1 MKKNVAVALAGVL
14 IVAVAGGWWSMSGNK
29 SGPKSAKAPTAAGG
43 PAGGAAPA
51 LVTLATAQKQDV
63 PVTVQVNGSVVSLNS
78 VDLRPQVTNTVS
90 AVHVKEG
97 QFVKSGQLL
106 FTLDDRNDQANL
118 ARARAQQQKDEA
130 TMADLERQYKRS
142 QDLVAQNFIA
152 KSAADATLSQL
163 EAQRAAVAADRAAV
177 QSAQVA
183 LGYAT
188 LRAPIAGRIGAV
200 NIYPGTLVQPT
211 LSLVTITQLDPIAVS
226 FPVPEGNLQDLLQA
240 ARSRSKVEAVV
251 TGRKEPLSGTLDFV
265 DNTVDPTI
273 GTVRAKAVFA
283 NADQS
288 LWPGQFV
295 GTRITVR
302 SLDGVTV
309 VPAAALMMLSDG
321 TSLYVVDEAR
331 TATRRKVKTLH
342 TFGTKVAVSGVEPG
356 EQVVI
361 EGSQNVRPGG
371 KVRVD
376 AKAPAA
382 APGAPGAA
390 GAPAPGAPAKPN
402 APAAPANGN
411 SAVTPG
417 SAASSD
423 GTDAKPPKQERA

>member
-1 MKKNVAVALAGVL
+1 
-14 IVAVAGGWWSMSGNK
+14 MSGDRPAAK
-29 SGPKSAKAPTAAGG
+29 DAKSANAGP
-43 PAGGAAPA
+43 PAA
-51 LVTLATAQKQDV
+51 LVTLATAEKQDV

-97 QFVKSGQLL
+97 QFVKEGQLL

-163 EAQRAAVAADRAAV
+163 QAQRAAVAADRAAV

-226 FPVPEGNLQDLLQA
+226 FPVPEGNLQDLLAA
-240 ARSRSKVEAVV
+240 ARTRAKVEALV
-251 TGRKEPLSGTLDFV
+251 TGRREPLFGTLDFV
-265 DNTVDPTI
+265 DNTVDPQI

-295 GTRITVR
+295 NTRITVR
-302 SLDGVTV
+302 MFDGVTV

-321 TSLYVVDEAR
+321 ATLYVVDAERNAAR
-331 TATRRKVKTLH
+331 RQVKVLH
-342 TFGTKVAVSGVEPG
+342 TFGTKVAVSGVTPG

-371 KVRVD
+371 KVRIDV
-376 AKAPAA
+376 KAPAG
-382 APGAPGAA
+382 PGG
-390 GAPAPGAPAKPN
+390 
-402 APAAPANGN
+402 APANGTTG
-411 SAVTPG
+411 VTPG

-423 GTDAKPPKQERA
+423 VQPARERA

>member
-1 MKKNVAVALAGVL
+1 M
-14 IVAVAGGWWSMSGNK
+14 
-29 SGPKSAKAPTAAGG
+29 SAKNAKPAST
-43 PAGGAAPA
+43 AGGAPAGSAPPA
-51 LVTLATAQKQDV
+51 LVTLATAERQDV

-78 VDLRPQVTNTVS
+78 VDLRPQVTNTVA

-97 QFVKSGQLL
+97 QFVKEGQLL

-118 ARARAQQQKDEA
+118 ARARAQQKRDEA

-142 QDLVAQNFIA
+142 QELVAQNFIS

-163 EAQRAAVAADRAAV
+163 EAQRAAVSADRAAV
-177 QSAQVA
+177 QSSQVA

-226 FPVPEGNLQDLLQA
+226 FPVPEANLQDLLAA
-240 ARSRSKVEAVV
+240 ARSRSKVEALVS
-251 TGRKEPLSGTLDFV
+251 GRKEPLTGVLNFV
-265 DNTVDPTI
+265 DNTVDPQI
-273 GTVRAKAVFA
+273 GTVRAKAVFD

-302 SLDGVTV
+302 TLPGATV

-321 TSLYVVDEAR
+321 ASLYVVDEAR
-331 TATRRKVKTLH
+331 DAKRRKVQVLY

-376 AKAPAA
+376 K
-382 APGAPGAA
+382 
-390 GAPAPGAPAKPN
+390 K
-402 APAAPANGN
+402 AAPAGTTG
-411 SAVTPG
+411 VTPG

-423 GTDAKPPKQERA
+423 PQTPRERA

>member
-1 MKKNVAVALAGVL
+1 MKKTAAFALAGVL
-14 IVAVAGGWWSMSGNK
+14 IVAVAGGWWRMSGDRPVTK
-29 SGPKSAKAPTAAGG
+29 DAKSASAG
-43 PAGGAAPA
+43 PAAA
-51 LVTLATAQKQDV
+51 LVTLATAERQDV

-97 QFVKSGQLL
+97 QFVKEGQLL

-118 ARARAQQQKDEA
+118 ARARAQQKKDEA
-130 TMADLERQYKRS
+130 TLADLERQYRRS
-142 QDLVAQNFIA
+142 QELLAQNFIS
-152 KSAADATLSQL
+152 KSASDATLSQL

-226 FPVPEGNLQDLLQA
+226 FPVPEGNLQDLLAA
-240 ARSRSKVEAVV
+240 ARTRAKVEALV
-251 TGRKEPLSGTLDFV
+251 TGRREPLFGTLDFV
-265 DNTVDPTI
+265 DNTVDPQI

-295 GTRITVR
+295 NTRITVR
-302 SLDGVTV
+302 MLGGVTV

-321 TSLYVVDEAR
+321 ATLYVVDAERNAAR
-331 TATRRKVKTLH
+331 RQVKVLH
-342 TFGTKVAVSGVEPG
+342 TFGTKVAVSGVTPG

-376 AKAPAA
+376 VKAPAGPA
-382 APGAPGAA
+382 GPGG
-390 GAPAPGAPAKPN
+390 
-402 APAAPANGN
+402 APANGTTG
-411 SAVTPG
+411 VTPG

-423 GTDAKPPKQERA
+423 VQPARERA

>member
-1 MKKNVAVALAGVL
+1 
-14 IVAVAGGWWSMSGNK
+14 MSGDRPVTKDAK
-29 SGPKSAKAPTAAGG
+29 SPSAG
-43 PAGGAAPA
+43 PAAA
-51 LVTLATAQKQDV
+51 LVTLATAERQDV

-97 QFVKSGQLL
+97 QFVKEGQLL

-118 ARARAQQQKDEA
+118 ARARAQQKKDEA
-130 TMADLERQYKRS
+130 TLADLERQYRRS
-142 QDLVAQNFIA
+142 QELLAQNFIS
-152 KSAADATLSQL
+152 KSASDATLSQF

-226 FPVPEGNLQDLLQA
+226 FPVPEGNLQDLLAA
-240 ARSRSKVEAVV
+240 ARTRAKVEALV
-251 TGRKEPLSGTLDFV
+251 TGRREPLFGTLDFV
-265 DNTVDPTI
+265 DNTVDPQI

-295 GTRITVR
+295 NTRITVR
-302 SLDGVTV
+302 MLGGVTV

-321 TSLYVVDEAR
+321 ATLYVVDAERNAAR
-331 TATRRKVKTLH
+331 RQVKVLH
-342 TFGTKVAVSGVEPG
+342 TFGTKVAVSGVTPG

-376 AKAPAA
+376 VKAPAGPA
-382 APGAPGAA
+382 GPGG
-390 GAPAPGAPAKPN
+390 
-402 APAAPANGN
+402 APANGTTG
-411 SAVTPG
+411 VTPG

-423 GTDAKPPKQERA
+423 VQPARERA

>member
-1 MKKNVAVALAGVL
+1 
-14 IVAVAGGWWSMSGNK
+14 MSGDK
-29 SGPKSAKAPTAAGG
+29 AGAKNANTAAAPGNG
-43 PAGGAAPA
+43 AASGGAAPA
-51 LVTLATAQKQDV
+51 LVTLATAEKQDV

-97 QFVKSGQLL
+97 QFVKAGQLL
-106 FTLDDRNDQANL
+106 FSLDDRNDQANL

-211 LSLVTITQLDPIAVS
+211 LSLVTVTQLDPIAVS
-226 FPVPEGNLQDLLQA
+226 FPVPEGNLQDLLEA
-240 ARSRSKVEAVV
+240 ARSRAPVEALVA
-251 TGRKEPLSGTLDFV
+251 GRKTPLIGSLDFV
-265 DNTVDPTI
+265 DNTVDPQI

-283 NADQS
+283 NADQG

-302 SLDGVTV
+302 TLAGATV

-321 TSLYVVDEAR
+321 TSLYVVDQAK
-331 TATRRKVKTLH
+331 TATRRKVKALH
-342 TFGTKVAVSGVEPG
+342 TFGTKVAVSGIEPG

-376 AKAPAA
+376 AKSGGPGSAP
-382 APGAPGAA
+382 
-390 GAPAPGAPAKPN
+390 
-402 APAAPANGN
+402 NGTTG
-411 SAVTPG
+411 VTPG

-423 GTDAKPPKQERA
+423 GADVKPPQRERA

>member
-1 MKKNVAVALAGVL
+1 
-14 IVAVAGGWWSMSGNK
+14 MSGDRPTAK
-29 SGPKSAKAPTAAGG
+29 DAKSANAGP
-43 PAGGAAPA
+43 PAA
-51 LVTLATAQKQDV
+51 LVTLATAEKQDV

-97 QFVKSGQLL
+97 QFVKAGQLL

-163 EAQRAAVAADRAAV
+163 QAQRAAVAADRAAV

-226 FPVPEGNLQDLLQA
+226 FPVPEGNLQDLLAA
-240 ARSRSKVEAVV
+240 ARTRAKVEALV
-251 TGRKEPLSGTLDFV
+251 TGRREPLFGTLDFV
-265 DNTVDPTI
+265 DNTVDPQI

-295 GTRITVR
+295 NTRITVR
-302 SLDGVTV
+302 MLDGVTV

-321 TSLYVVDEAR
+321 ATLYVVDAERNAAR
-331 TATRRKVKTLH
+331 RQVKVLH
-342 TFGTKVAVSGVEPG
+342 TFGTKVAVSGVTPG

-371 KVRVD
+371 KVRIDV
-376 AKAPAA
+376 KAPAG
-382 APGAPGAA
+382 PGG
-390 GAPAPGAPAKPN
+390 
-402 APAAPANGN
+402 APANGTTG
-411 SAVTPG
+411 VTPG

-423 GTDAKPPKQERA
+423 VQPARERA

>member
-1 MKKNVAVALAGVL
+1 MKKNVAIALAGVL

-29 SGPKSAKAPTAAGG
+29 LAGKDAKAPATAA
-43 PAGGAAPA
+43 AGNAAPA
-51 LVTLATAQKQDV
+51 AGSAAPVLVTLATAEKQDV

-97 QFVKSGQLL
+97 QFVKAGQLL

-118 ARARAQQQKDEA
+118 ARARAQQKRDEA
-130 TMADLERQYKRS
+130 TQADLERQYKRS
-142 QDLVAQNFIA
+142 QELLAQNFIS
-152 KSAADATLSQL
+152 KSATDATLSQL
-163 EAQRAAVAADRAAV
+163 DAQRAAVAADRAAV

-211 LSLVTITQLDPIAVS
+211 LSLVTVTPLDPIAVS
-226 FPVPEGNLQDLLQA
+226 FPVPEANLQDLLAA
-240 ARSRSKVEAVV
+240 ARSRAKVEALVS
-251 TGRKEPLSGTLDFV
+251 GRKEPLSGVLNFV
-265 DNTVDPTI
+265 DNTVDPQI
-273 GTVRAKAVFA
+273 GTVRAKAVFD

-302 SLDGVTV
+302 TLSGATV
-309 VPAAALMMLSDG
+309 VPAAALMMLPEG
-321 TSLYVVDEAR
+321 TSLYVVDKAA
-331 TATRRKVKTLH
+331 TATRRKVQVLY
-342 TFGTKVAVSGVEPG
+342 TFGTKAAVSGVEPG

-376 AKAPAA
+376 AR
-382 APGAPGAA
+382 
-390 GAPAPGAPAKPN
+390 
-402 APAAPANGN
+402 AAPAGTTG
-411 SAVTPG
+411 VTPG

-423 GTDAKPPKQERA
+423 AKPPRERA

>member
-14 IVAVAGGWWSMSGNK
+14 IVAVAGGWWSMSADKFAAKN
-29 SGPKSAKAPTAAGG
+29 AKAPAAGG
-43 PAGGAAPA
+43 APAGGGAPA
-51 LVTLATAQKQDV
+51 LVTLATAKKQDV

-97 QFVKSGQLL
+97 QFVKAGQLL
-106 FTLDDRNDQANL
+106 FSLDDRNDQANL

-130 TMADLERQYKRS
+130 TLADLERQYRRS
-142 QDLVAQNFIA
+142 QELVAQNFIA

-211 LSLVTITQLDPIAVS
+211 LSLVTVTQLDPIAVS
-226 FPVPEGNLQDLLQA
+226 FPVPEGNLQDLLEA
-240 ARSRSKVEAVV
+240 ARSRSKVEAAV
-251 TGRKEPLSGTLDFV
+251 TGRKEPLTGTLDFV
-265 DNTVDPTI
+265 DNTVDPQI

-302 SLDGVTV
+302 TLNGVTV

-321 TSLYVVDEAR
+321 ASLYVVDEAK
-331 TATRRKVKTLH
+331 TATRRKVKALH
-342 TFGTKVAVSGVEPG
+342 TFGTQVAVSGIEPG

-376 AKAPAA
+376 AKAPAT
-382 APGAPGAA
+382 
-390 GAPAPGAPAKPN
+390 APGAPA
-402 APAAPANGN
+402 NGTTG
-411 SAVTPG
+411 VTPG
-417 SAASSD
+417 SAASTD
-423 GTDAKPPKQERA
+423 GTDIKPPRQERA

>member
-1 MKKNVAVALAGVL
+1 MKKNAAIALAGVL
-14 IVAVAGGWWSMSGNK
+14 IVAVAGGWWSMSGDK
-29 SGPKSAKAPTAAGG
+29 AGAKNAKTAAAPGNGAASGG
-43 PAGGAAPA
+43 GAPA
-51 LVTLATAQKQDV
+51 LVTLATAEKQDV

-97 QFVKSGQLL
+97 QFVKAGQLL
-106 FTLDDRNDQANL
+106 FSLDDRNDQANL

-130 TMADLERQYKRS
+130 TLADLQRQYKRS

-211 LSLVTITQLDPIAVS
+211 LSLVTVTQLDPIAVS
-226 FPVPEGNLQDLLQA
+226 FPVPEGNLQDLLEA
-240 ARSRSKVEAVV
+240 ARSRAPVEALVA
-251 TGRKEPLSGTLDFV
+251 GRKTPLIGALDFV
-265 DNTVDPTI
+265 DNTVDPQI

-283 NADQS
+283 NADQG

-302 SLDGVTV
+302 TLSGATV

-321 TSLYVVDEAR
+321 TSLYVVDAAK

-342 TFGTKVAVSGVEPG
+342 TFGTKVAVSGIEPG

-376 AKAPAA
+376 AKT
-382 APGAPGAA
+382 GGPGAA
-390 GAPAPGAPAKPN
+390 PN
-402 APAAPANGN
+402 GTTG
-411 SAVTPG
+411 VTPG
-417 SAASSD
+417 SAASSE
-423 GTDAKPPKQERA
+423 GTDIKPPQRERA

>member
-1 MKKNVAVALAGVL
+1 MKKKLVLALAGVL
-14 IVAVAGGWWSMSGNK
+14 IVAVAGWWWSGSGDRAA
-29 SGPKSAKAPTAAGG
+29 SQAAKAPAAGRA
-43 PAGGAAPA
+43 PADGAPAA
-51 LVTLATAQKQDV
+51 LVTLATAERQDV

-78 VDLRPQVTNTVS
+78 VDLRPQVTNTVK

-97 QFVKSGQLL
+97 QFVKAGQLL
-106 FTLDDRNDQANL
+106 FTLDDRADQANL
-118 ARARAQQQKDEA
+118 ARASAQQKRDEA

-142 QDLVAQNFIA
+142 QELVAQNFIS
-152 KSAADATLSQL
+152 KSAMDATLSQL

-226 FPVPEGNLQDLLQA
+226 FPVPESNLQDLLAA
-240 ARSRSKVEAVV
+240 ARGGARIEALVP
-251 TGRKEPLSGTLDFV
+251 GRKEPLTGVLNFV
-265 DNTVDPTI
+265 DNTVDPQI

-283 NADQS
+283 NADQA

-295 GTRITVR
+295 ATRVTVR
-302 SLDGVTV
+302 TLAGVTV
-309 VPAAALMMLSDG
+309 VPAAALMMLPEG
-321 TSLYVVDEAR
+321 ATLYVVDQAG
-331 TATRRKVKTLH
+331 TATRRKVQVLH
-342 TFGTKVAVSGVEPG
+342 TFGTKVAVSGLEAG
-356 EQVVI
+356 ERVVI

-376 AKAPAA
+376 AKA
-382 APGAPGAA
+382 APPGTT
-390 GAPAPGAPAKPN
+390 G
-402 APAAPANGN
+402 
-411 SAVTPG
+411 VTPG

-423 GTDAKPPKQERA
+423 TPAPRERA

>member
-1 MKKNVAVALAGVL
+1 MKKNAAIALAGVL
-14 IVAVAGGWWSMSGNK
+14 IVAVAGGWWSMSADKLGTKN
-29 SGPKSAKAPTAAGG
+29 AKTTAAAGNGG
-43 PAGGAAPA
+43 PAGGGAPA
-51 LVTLATAQKQDV
+51 LVTLATAEKQDV

-90 AVHVKEG
+90 TVHVKEG
-97 QFVKSGQLL
+97 QFVKAGQLL
-106 FTLDDRNDQANL
+106 FSLDDRNDQANL

-211 LSLVTITQLDPIAVS
+211 LSLVTVTQLDPIAVS
-226 FPVPEGNLQDLLQA
+226 FPVPEGNLQDLLEA
-240 ARSRSKVEAVV
+240 ARSRAPVEALV
-251 TGRKEPLSGTLDFV
+251 TGRKTPLIGSLDFV
-265 DNTVDPTI
+265 DNTVDPQI

-283 NADQS
+283 NADQG

-302 SLDGVTV
+302 TLSGATV

-321 TSLYVVDEAR
+321 TSLYVVDAAK

-376 AKAPAA
+376 AK
-382 APGAPGAA
+382 GGGPGAA
-390 GAPAPGAPAKPN
+390 PN
-402 APAAPANGN
+402 GTTG
-411 SAVTPG
+411 VTPG
-417 SAASSD
+417 SAASSE
-423 GTDAKPPKQERA
+423 GTDVKPPQRERA

>member
-1 MKKNVAVALAGVL
+1 
-14 IVAVAGGWWSMSGNK
+14 MSGDK
-29 SGPKSAKAPTAAGG
+29 STAQNAKAPNAKGGAAAGG
-43 PAGGAAPA
+43 GAPA
-51 LVTLATAQKQDV
+51 LVTLATAKKQDV

-97 QFVKSGQLL
+97 QFVKAGQLL
-106 FTLDDRNDQANL
+106 FSLDDRNDQANL
-118 ARARAQQQKDEA
+118 ARAKAQQQKDEA
-130 TMADLERQYKRS
+130 TLGDLERQYKRS

-211 LSLVTITQLDPIAVS
+211 LSLVTVTQLDPIAVS
-226 FPVPEGNLQDLLQA
+226 FPVPEGNLQDLLEA

-251 TGRKEPLSGTLDFV
+251 TGRKEPLTGTLDFV
-265 DNTVDPTI
+265 DNTVDPQI
-273 GTVRAKAVFA
+273 GTVRAKAVFG

-302 SLDGVTV
+302 TLSGVTV

-321 TSLYVVDEAR
+321 ASLYVVDEAK
-331 TATRRKVKTLH
+331 TATRRKVKALH
-342 TFGTKVAVSGVEPG
+342 TFGTQVAVSGVEAG

-376 AKAPAA
+376 AKAPAT
-382 APGAPGAA
+382 APGAPGA
-390 GAPAPGAPAKPN
+390 PS
-402 APAAPANGN
+402 NGTTG
-411 SAVTPG
+411 VTPG

-423 GTDAKPPKQERA
+423 GTDIKPPRQERA

>member
-1 MKKNVAVALAGVL
+1 
-14 IVAVAGGWWSMSGNK
+14 MSGDK
-29 SGPKSAKAPTAAGG
+29 SVAKSAKAPTASGG
-43 PAGGAAPA
+43 APAGGGAPA
-51 LVTLATAQKQDV
+51 LVTLATAKKQDV

-97 QFVKSGQLL
+97 QFVKAGQLL
-106 FTLDDRNDQANL
+106 FSLDDRNDQANL

-211 LSLVTITQLDPIAVS
+211 LSLVTVTQLDPIAVS

-251 TGRKEPLSGTLDFV
+251 TGRKELLTGTLDFV
-265 DNTVDPTI
+265 DNPVDPQI

-302 SLDGVTV
+302 MLNGATV

-321 TSLYVVDEAR
+321 ASLYVVDEGK

-342 TFGTKVAVSGVEPG
+342 TFGTQVAVSGVEPG

-376 AKAPAA
+376 VKAPAT
-382 APGAPGAA
+382 APGAPGA
-390 GAPAPGAPAKPN
+390 PGAPA
-402 APAAPANGN
+402 NGTTG
-411 SAVTPG
+411 VTPG

-423 GTDAKPPKQERA
+423 GVDIKPPQQERA

>member
-1 MKKNVAVALAGVL
+1 MKKNAAIALAGVL
-14 IVAVAGGWWSMSGNK
+14 IVAVAGGWWSMSGDK
-29 SGPKSAKAPTAAGG
+29 AGAKNAKTAAAAGG
-43 PAGGAAPA
+43 APA
-51 LVTLATAQKQDV
+51 LVTLATAEKQDV

-97 QFVKSGQLL
+97 QFVKAGQLL
-106 FTLDDRNDQANL
+106 FSLDDRNDKANL

-130 TMADLERQYKRS
+130 TMADLERQYRRS
-142 QDLVAQNFIA
+142 QELVAQNFIA

-211 LSLVTITQLDPIAVS
+211 LSLVTVTQLDPIAVS
-226 FPVPEGNLQDLLQA
+226 FPVPEGNLQDLLEA
-240 ARSRSKVEAVV
+240 ARSRAPVEALV
-251 TGRKEPLSGTLDFV
+251 TGRKTPLIGSLDFV
-265 DNTVDPTI
+265 DNTVDPQI

-283 NADQS
+283 NADQG

-302 SLDGVTV
+302 TLNGATV

-321 TSLYVVDEAR
+321 TSLYVVDAAK

-342 TFGTKVAVSGVEPG
+342 TFGTKVAVSGIEPG

-376 AKAPAA
+376 AKAGGPGS
-382 APGAPGAA
+382 AP
-390 GAPAPGAPAKPN
+390 
-402 APAAPANGN
+402 NGTTG
-411 SAVTPG
+411 VTPG
-417 SAASSD
+417 SAASSE
-423 GTDAKPPKQERA
+423 GTDNAKPAPQRERA

>member
-1 MKKNVAVALAGVL
+1 MKKKLVLALAGVL
-14 IVAVAGGWWSMSGNK
+14 IVAVAGWWWSGAGDRMA
-29 SGPKSAKAPTAAGG
+29 AKNARPATAAGG
-43 PAGGAAPA
+43 APAGGAPAA
-51 LVTLATAQKQDV
+51 LVTLATAERQDV

-78 VDLRPQVTNTVS
+78 VDLRPQVTNTVE

-97 QFVKSGQLL
+97 QFVKAGQLL

-118 ARARAQQQKDEA
+118 ARARAQQKRDEA

-142 QDLVAQNFIA
+142 QELLAQNFISR
-152 KSAADATLSQL
+152 SATDATLSQL

-226 FPVPEGNLQDLLQA
+226 FPVPEANLQDLLAA
-240 ARSRSKVEAVV
+240 ARSKARVEALVA
-251 TGRKEPLSGTLDFV
+251 GRKEPLAGVLNFV
-265 DNTVDPTI
+265 DNTVDPQI
-273 GTVRAKAVFA
+273 GTVRAKAVFD

-302 SLDGVTV
+302 TLSGATV

-321 TSLYVVDEAR
+321 ASLYVVDEAMN
-331 TATRRKVKTLH
+331 AKRRKVQVLH
-342 TFGTKVAVSGVEPG
+342 TFGTKVALSGVEPG

-376 AKAPAA
+376 K
-382 APGAPGAA
+382 
-390 GAPAPGAPAKPN
+390 K
-402 APAAPANGN
+402 AAPAGTTG
-411 SAVTPG
+411 VTPG

-423 GTDAKPPKQERA
+423 SQAPRERA

>member
-14 IVAVAGGWWSMSGNK
+14 IVAVAGGWWSMSADK
-29 SGPKSAKAPTAAGG
+29 SAAKNAKAPAAGG
-43 PAGGAAPA
+43 APAGGGAAA
-51 LVTLATAQKQDV
+51 LVTLATAKKQDV

-97 QFVKSGQLL
+97 QFVKAGQLL
-106 FTLDDRNDQANL
+106 FSLDDRNDQANL
-118 ARARAQQQKDEA
+118 ARAKAQQKKDEA
-130 TMADLERQYKRS
+130 TLADLERQYKRS
-142 QDLVAQNFIA
+142 QELVAQNFIA

-211 LSLVTITQLDPIAVS
+211 LSLVTVTQLDPIAVS
-226 FPVPEGNLQDLLQA
+226 FPVPEGNLQDLLEA

-251 TGRKEPLSGTLDFV
+251 TGRREPLTGTLDFV
-265 DNTVDPTI
+265 DNTVDPQI

-302 SLDGVTV
+302 TLNGVTV

-321 TSLYVVDEAR
+321 ASLYVVDQAK
-331 TATRRKVKTLH
+331 TATRRKVKALH
-342 TFGTKVAVSGVEPG
+342 TFGTQVAVSGIEPG

-376 AKAPAA
+376 AKAPGTV
-382 APGAPGAA
+382 PGAPV
-390 GAPAPGAPAKPN
+390 
-402 APAAPANGN
+402 NGTTG
-411 SAVTPG
+411 VTPG
-417 SAASSD
+417 SAASTD
-423 GTDAKPPKQERA
+423 GTDIKPPRQERA

>member
-1 MKKNVAVALAGVL
+1 
-14 IVAVAGGWWSMSGNK
+14 
-29 SGPKSAKAPTAAGG
+29 
-43 PAGGAAPA
+43 
-51 LVTLATAQKQDV
+51 
-63 PVTVQVNGSVVSLNS
+63 
-78 VDLRPQVTNTVS
+78 VTNTVA

-97 QFVKSGQLL
+97 QFVKEGQLL

-118 ARARAQQQKDEA
+118 ARARAQQKRDEA
-130 TMADLERQYKRS
+130 TLADLERQYKRS
-142 QDLVAQNFIA
+142 QELLAQNFIS
-152 KSAADATLSQL
+152 KSATDATLSQL

-226 FPVPEGNLQDLLQA
+226 FPVPEGNLQDLLEA

-251 TGRKEPLSGTLDFV
+251 TGGKAPLSGTLDFV
-265 DNTVDPTI
+265 DNTVDPQI

-302 SLDGVTV
+302 TLNGVTV
-309 VPAAALMMLSDG
+309 VPAAALMMLSEG
-321 TSLYVVDEAR
+321 TSLYVVDEGK

-376 AKAPAA
+376 VK
-382 APGAPGAA
+382 
-390 GAPAPGAPAKPN
+390 APGAPAE
-402 APAAPANGN
+402 PAAPANGTTG
-411 SAVTPG
+411 VTPG

-423 GTDAKPPKQERA
+423 GADIKPPKQERA

>member
-1 MKKNVAVALAGVL
+1 MKKNAAIALAGVL
-14 IVAVAGGWWSMSGNK
+14 IVAVAGGWWSMSADKLGTKN
-29 SGPKSAKAPTAAGG
+29 AKTTAAAGNGG
-43 PAGGAAPA
+43 PTGGGAPA
-51 LVTLATAQKQDV
+51 LVTLAIAEKQDV

-90 AVHVKEG
+90 TVHVKEG
-97 QFVKSGQLL
+97 QFVKAGQLL
-106 FTLDDRNDQANL
+106 FSLDDRNDQANL

-211 LSLVTITQLDPIAVS
+211 LSLVTVTQLDPIAVS
-226 FPVPEGNLQDLLQA
+226 FPVPEGNLQDLLEA
-240 ARSRSKVEAVV
+240 ARSRSPVEALV
-251 TGRKEPLSGTLDFV
+251 TGRKTPLIGSLDFV
-265 DNTVDPTI
+265 DNTVDPQI

-283 NADQS
+283 NADQG

-302 SLDGVTV
+302 TLSGATV

-321 TSLYVVDEAR
+321 TSLYVVDQAK

-376 AKAPAA
+376 AKGGGPGTAP
-382 APGAPGAA
+382 
-390 GAPAPGAPAKPN
+390 
-402 APAAPANGN
+402 NGTTG
-411 SAVTPG
+411 VTPG
-417 SAASSD
+417 SAASSE
-423 GTDAKPPKQERA
+423 GTDIKPAQRERA

>member
-1 MKKNVAVALAGVL
+1 MKKSAAFALAGVL
-14 IVAVAGGWWSMSGNK
+14 IVAVAVGWWRMSGDRPAAK
-29 SGPKSAKAPTAAGG
+29 DAKSANAGP
-43 PAGGAAPA
+43 PAA
-51 LVTLATAQKQDV
+51 LVTLATAEKQDV

-97 QFVKSGQLL
+97 QFVKEGQLL

-163 EAQRAAVAADRAAV
+163 QAQRAAVAADRAAV

-226 FPVPEGNLQDLLQA
+226 FPVPEGNLQDLLAA
-240 ARSRSKVEAVV
+240 ARTRAKVEALV
-251 TGRKEPLSGTLDFV
+251 TGRREPLFGTLDFV
-265 DNTVDPTI
+265 DNTVDPQI

-295 GTRITVR
+295 NTRITVR
-302 SLDGVTV
+302 MFDGVTV

-321 TSLYVVDEAR
+321 ATLYVVDAERNAAR
-331 TATRRKVKTLH
+331 RQVKVLH
-342 TFGTKVAVSGVEPG
+342 TFGTKVAVSGVTPG

-371 KVRVD
+371 KVRIDV
-376 AKAPAA
+376 KAPAG
-382 APGAPGAA
+382 PGG
-390 GAPAPGAPAKPN
+390 
-402 APAAPANGN
+402 APANGTTG
-411 SAVTPG
+411 VTPG

-423 GTDAKPPKQERA
+423 VQPARERA

>member
-1 MKKNVAVALAGVL
+1 MKKKLVFALAGVL
-14 IVAVAGGWWSMSGNK
+14 IVAVAGWWWSGSGDRIA
-29 SGPKSAKAPTAAGG
+29 AKNAKPAAAAGG
-43 PAGGAAPA
+43 ATGAAPADGMPPA
-51 LVTLATAQKQDV
+51 LVTLATAVRQDV

-78 VDLRPQVTNTVS
+78 VDLRPQVTNTVA

-97 QFVKSGQLL
+97 QFVKEGQLL

-118 ARARAQQQKDEA
+118 ARARAQQKRDEA
-130 TMADLERQYKRS
+130 TLADLERQYKRS
-142 QDLVAQNFIA
+142 QELVAQNFIA

-211 LSLVTITQLDPIAVS
+211 LSLVTVTQLDPIAVS
-226 FPVPEGNLQDLLQA
+226 FPVPEANLQDLLAA
-240 ARSRSKVEAVV
+240 ARSRARVEALV
-251 TGRKEPLSGTLDFV
+251 TGRQEPLSGVLNFV
-265 DNTVDPTI
+265 DNTVDPQI
-273 GTVRAKAVFA
+273 GTVRAKAVFD

-302 SLDGVTV
+302 TLPGATV

-321 TSLYVVDEAR
+321 TSLYVVDKAA
-331 TATRRKVKTLH
+331 TAARRKVQVLY

-376 AKAPAA
+376 AR
-382 APGAPGAA
+382 
-390 GAPAPGAPAKPN
+390 
-402 APAAPANGN
+402 AAPAGTTG
-411 SAVTPG
+411 VTPG

-423 GTDAKPPKQERA
+423 IKTPRERA